1 MFKILLHFHAQ
12 KAFETCTLCH
22 NIVAICV
29 VTMYSGYRLNQAE
42 QARQP
47 EAEASQG
54 LFALLI

>member
-29 VTMYSGYRLNQAE
+29 VTMYFSYCLSLKCIPPVHNE
-42 QARQP
+42 S
-47 EAEASQG
+47 EV
-54 LFALLI
+54 